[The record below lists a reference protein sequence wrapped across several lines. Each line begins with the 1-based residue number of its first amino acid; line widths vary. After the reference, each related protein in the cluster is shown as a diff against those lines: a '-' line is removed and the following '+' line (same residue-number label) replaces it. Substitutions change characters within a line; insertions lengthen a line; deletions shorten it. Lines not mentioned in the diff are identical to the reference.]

1 MRFRTALIA
10 ATLLILPAALSAEE
24 LSETATT
31 DSPCFVDLDGDG
43 FDDNIRDLD
52 SDGIPDFG
60 DFRAAASANASHGL
74 GVFASMNTGATTV
87 ARAAE
92 KFGERRFC
100 CRGLALNRGGFSAGS
115 GFGPGAG
122 IGSAALGKVCIGGIC
137 F

>member
-1 MRFRTALIA
+1 MRFWTALIA

-31 DSPCFVDLDGDG
+31 TAPCFVDLDGDG

-60 DFRAAASANASHGL
+60 NYNGTAQIDPSRGL
-74 GVFASMNTGATTV
+74 GVFASMNTGAISV
-87 ARAAE
+87 AAITE
-92 KFGERRFC
+92 KFGERKFC
-100 CRGLALNRGGFSAGS
+100 CRGLALNRGGFTGGS

-122 IGSAALGKVCIGGIC
+122 IGSSALGKVCIGGIC